1 MSTTEIALT
10 KAAVLAQALPWLLKF
25 RDSILVIKFGGN
37 AMTDVRLFKSFA
49 EDITFLKLAGINPVV
64 VHGGGPQI
72 SAALKQA
79 GIETKFIKGL
89 RHTEANAI
97 RIIKNVLVNDIQFNI
112 KKEINEIHECA
123 VGLSGDERGLL
134 KATKI
139 TQLDGE
145 AVDLGLVGEIV
156 QVDPSAVKEVIALGK
171 VPVISTLAVD
181 EQGNTLNVNADF
193 AASALASALQAQKLV
208 VLTDVIGLMSKYP
221 DPDSLI
227 PQITLKDLK
236 KLLPDLDEGMKPK
249 MQSCFWAVESGVPRA
264 HVLDGRIEHGLM
276 VEIFTD
282 QGAGTMVIQDE

>member
-89 RHTEANAI
+89 RYTDGHSI
-97 RIIKNVLVNDIQFNI
+97 RIVKKVLVDDIQFNI
-112 KKEINEIHECA
+112 KKAINEIHECA
-123 VGLSGDERGLL
+123 VGLSGDEWGLL

-139 TQLDGE
+139 TQVDGE

-156 QVDPSAVKEVIALGK
+156 QVDPTAVKEIIAQGK

-193 AASALASALQAQKLV
+193 AASALASALHAQKLV

-221 DPDSLI
+221 DPESLI

-236 KLLPDLDEGMKPK
+236 QLLPDLDEGMKPK
-249 MQSCFWAVESGVPRA
+249 MQSCFWAVERGVPRA
-264 HVLDGRIEHGLM
+264 HVIDGRIEHGLM

-282 QGAGTMVIQDE
+282 QGAGTMVVQDE